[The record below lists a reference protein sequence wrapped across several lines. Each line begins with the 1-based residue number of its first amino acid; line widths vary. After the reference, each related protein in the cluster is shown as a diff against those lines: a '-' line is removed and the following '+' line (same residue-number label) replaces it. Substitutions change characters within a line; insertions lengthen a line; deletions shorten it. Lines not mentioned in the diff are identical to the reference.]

1 MDTDQLVLWVMKTDR
16 RLIVM
21 KTIDNNSTIDDNNLI
36 KASDIATKTGRS
48 LQNIS
53 LALRELEKY
62 GLVKCITPEKST
74 WKRFIFT
81 KKGIDINEKLRKIGK
96 LRKIRLR
103 N

>member
-1 MDTDQLVLWVMKTDR
+1 MNTEEYMSTEELILNIIKADR

-21 KTIDNNSTIDDNNLI
+21 KSIDDNNLI
-36 KASDIATKTGRS
+36 KASDIAAKTGRS

-53 LALRELEKY
+53 LAIRELEKY

-81 KKGIDINEKLRKIGK
+81 EKGLDVYKKIKKN
-96 LRKIRLR
+96 
-103 N
+103 